1 MEIKNF
7 PQVQYIKNLE
17 LIKKEGSHSWL
28 RFSASILDSQEK
40 ACLDCTGSV
49 ISLLLD
55 KKVPIFVG
63 RIEDVAIERSFSK
76 VQVQVTAVYLSIT
89 ADEKAYTRLL
99 HSPQQKLAVVL
110 SEQELAWKQGSSR
123 GDKV

>member
-55 KKVPIFVG
+55 AKNSVFVG
-63 RIEDVAIERSFSK
+63 RVEDVAVERSFSA
-76 VQVQVTAVYLSIT
+76 VQIHVTAVSLSIT
-89 ADEKAYTRLL
+89 SATQRTAEPFPL
-99 HSPQQKLAVVL
+99 PQMKKNV
-110 SEQELAWKQGSSR
+110 R
-123 GDKV
+123 GFFIIRRKNFPMS